1 MDFETLSDKFDLNF
15 TRDKIRI
22 RSFQEA
28 SNLNQTYFSTIAP
41 VHEVLPSEESL
52 DDNRLSLDMSVMKGL
67 NENMLRM
74 FNNLD
79 PLDDALGKPNQIFGD
94 NNQGLKHLREVY
106 FNNVIEVMNLQKYRD
121 LFKWI
126 DNSFTDVVYSLV
138 PRTTNFLGINF
149 IYESHILE
157 RNRFKYL
164 YDEIYMKAGERDGS
178 RGNIF
183 LSQFVG
189 SVKRH

>member
-1 MDFETLSDKFDLNF
+1 MD
-15 TRDKIRI
+15 
-22 RSFQEA
+22 
-28 SNLNQTYFSTIAP
+28 
-41 VHEVLPSEESL
+41 
-52 DDNRLSLDMSVMKGL
+52 
-67 NENMLRM
+67 
-74 FNNLD
+74 
-79 PLDDALGKPNQIFGD
+79 
-94 NNQGLKHLREVY
+94 
-106 FNNVIEVMNLQKYRD
+106 LQKYRD

-126 DNSFTDVVYSLV
+126 DNSFTDVVFSLV

-164 YDEIYMKAGERDGS
+164 YDEIYMKSNQRDGS

-189 SVKRH
+189 RGKKY